1 MSGQELPHLERI
13 NVETMELNK
22 VYKANSNKGQILIV
36 VVPPGHIETETV
48 KTSMKLDKIAENKR
62 KFDDFIQR
70 ELYWADRR
78 EKNNSTRQHRLAKK
92 KVTAPFSP

>member
-1 MSGQELPHLERI
+1 
-13 NVETMELNK
+13 
-22 VYKANSNKGQILIV
+22 
-36 VVPPGHIETETV
+36 
-48 KTSMKLDKIAENKR
+48 MKLDKIAENKR

-92 KVTAPFSP
+92 KVTAPFPL